1 MAVDW
6 PEMINADKPS
16 LWKPDIERSV
26 QLYNEWFLRFAP
38 RAYRRT
44 RKSSISQVRRAF
56 AVTRNLREINQHIL
70 AARPAIIS
78 TLRMATSPP
87 LARDRLAGL
96 SGASKSLLETMENN
110 LLPPRSSEDS
120 LSGHLTRICEVV
132 NLLMDR
138 DLFPWI
144 DQGGSVQRRQL
155 EIATSVVADRLSGA
169 VADPVIRNAQETHQ
183 LRNIGRYLLNL
194 GYRKVDPISVR
205 NPLELRPGTFAF
217 RLNLK
222 VGKDTKVKLPID
234 AAIQPLQATTPA
246 LPLLIE
252 AKSAGDY
259 TNTNKRRKEEATKN
273 RQLSDAY
280 GSQAR
285 LILFLRGYFDA
296 GYLGY
301 EAAEGL
307 DWVWEHRIEDLRR
320 AGI

>member
-205 NPLELRPGTFAF
+205 NPLEYASYSLGATTAVFGSWFIWFVVSNDYDLNTDRKWAVPAICYFVTF
-217 RLNLK
+217 LNL
-222 VGKDTKVKLPID
+222 
-234 AAIQPLQATTPA
+234 A
-246 LPLLIE
+246 LVF
-252 AKSAGDY
+252 
-259 TNTNKRRKEEATKN
+259 
-273 RQLSDAY
+273 Y
-280 GSQAR
+280 GVVS
-285 LILFLRGYFDA
+285 
-296 GYLGY
+296 
-301 EAAEGL
+301 
-307 DWVWEHRIEDLRR
+307 
-320 AGI
+320 

>member
-1 MAVDW
+1 
-6 PEMINADKPS
+6 MINADKPS

-38 RAYRRT
+38 RAYRRS
-44 RKSSISQVRRAF
+44 RKSSIAQVQRTF
-56 AVTRNLREINQHIL
+56 TFTRNLREINQHVL
-70 AARPAIIS
+70 SAHPGIIS

-96 SGASKSLLETMENN
+96 SGASKNLLETMENN
-110 LLPPRSSEDS
+110 LLPPQSSADTIS
-120 LSGHLTRICEVV
+120 SYLDRICEVV
-132 NLLMDR
+132 DLLLDR
-138 DLFPWI
+138 ELFQWL
-144 DQGGSVQRRQL
+144 DQRGGPVKSQL
-155 EIATSVVADRLSGA
+155 DIATSVVADRLSGA

-183 LRNIGRYLLNL
+183 LNNIGRYLSNL
-194 GYRKVDPISVR
+194 GYRKVDPASVR
-205 NPLELRPGTFAF
+205 DPMDLRPGTFAF

-222 VGKDTKVKLPID
+222 VGKEAKVKLPID
-234 AAIQPLQATTPA
+234 AVIQPLKATTPA
-246 LPLLIE
+246 LPVLIE

-273 RQLSDAY
+273 RQLLETF
-280 GSQAR
+280 GPQAR

-307 DWVWEHRIEDLRR
+307 DWVWEHRIEDLRQV
-320 AGI
+320 GI